1 LLSGFGTLALLLAAV
16 GLYGVISYAVSRRT
30 REVGI
35 RMALGARHGDV
46 LGLVVGEGFRLALIG
61 VAVGLAAAFG
71 ATRFLGGMLYRVSPT
86 DPLTFVLVP
95 AVLTAVAVVASYV
108 PARRASRVDPM
119 TALRYE

>member
-1 LLSGFGTLALLLAAV
+1 
-16 GLYGVISYAVSRRT
+16 
-30 REVGI
+30 
-35 RMALGARHGDV
+35 MALGARHGDV